1 MKKIMSLFVTLVL
14 LMSGASMN
22 VHADAQEK
30 VVYPDLSLTT
40 SSKSVKVGDEFT
52 YSINNFEFDTDVQ
65 THMQGMY
72 REALMF
78 HFFSESTDSSI
89 ELQSIEFPKLEF
101 VTEDNQHYGAVVKIM
116 DFGQTDG
123 IEFTTWLSGEDYTTI
138 NRDQFVE
145 LTQDFTKNGYRVY
158 VRPTE
163 EGSDY
168 GVYGAQYKSMKASGP
183 IKFNYKVVGN
193 GQPRADKPYPYFVFS
208 AFSPESDLPANNKFG
223 YVYFADYGLTRE
235 VETPFNPADK
245 TLSLKYT
252 VTNTGPYNIT
262 NINLFEKAN
271 GFVPV
276 EGGWQLIDDIFVK
289 PITTEAGYDVIAPG
303 ESREFVQQFK
313 LDDSTVKAN
322 YTFEG
327 GLYTN
332 GDFANKTDIENL
344 MINIAKPKF
353 TVNFE
358 TNGGTAVQSILDIVA
373 GSTIS
378 MPQTTRTGF
387 TFKGWFVD
395 QALTQKWDFAF
406 NRVENNMTLFA
417 KWDENPVV
425 ETFDVTFNSNGGS
438 AVSSQ
443 VGLSKGAKISK
454 PLDPSRS
461 GYTFKGWFVDEAM
474 TTSWNF
480 DMNTVT
486 GNTTLY
492 AKWDVNPVVETF
504 DVTFDSNGGS
514 AISSQVGLSK
524 GAKISKPLDSSRSGY
539 TFKGWFVD
547 EAMTTS
553 WNFDTDTV
561 DTNITLFAKWE
572 AKSIDKALPATGQS
586 SDNFVFVGLVLSAA
600 GLLIVRRRR
609 LQK

>member
-1 MKKIMSLFVTLVL
+1 MSLFVTLVL

>member
-1 MKKIMSLFVTLVL
+1 MSLFVTLVL

-193 GQPRADKPYPYFVFS
+193 GQPRADKPYPYFLFS
-208 AFSPESDLPANNKFG
+208 AFSPESDLPAKNKFG

-395 QALTQKWDFAF
+395 QALTRGWDFAF

-474 TTSWNF
+474 TASWNF
-480 DMNTVT
+480 DTNTVT
-486 GNTTLY
+486 GNITLY

-514 AISSQVGLSK
+514 AISSQVGLLK
-524 GAKISKPLDSSRSGY
+524 GAKISKPLDPSRSGY

-561 DTNITLFAKWE
+561 DKNITLFAKWE
-572 AKSIDKALPATGQS
+572 AKSIDKTLPETGQS

-600 GLLIVRRRR
+600 GLLIVQRRR

>member
-1 MKKIMSLFVTLVL
+1 MSLFVTLVL

-193 GQPRADKPYPYFVFS
+193 GQPRADKPYPYFLFS
-208 AFSPESDLPANNKFG
+208 AFSPESDLPAKNKFG

-289 PITTEAGYDVIAPG
+289 PIITEAGYDVIAPG

-395 QALTQKWDFAF
+395 QALTRGWDFAF

-474 TTSWNF
+474 TASWNF
-480 DMNTVT
+480 DTNTVT
-486 GNTTLY
+486 GNITLY

-514 AISSQVGLSK
+514 AISSQVGLLK
-524 GAKISKPLDSSRSGY
+524 GAKISKPLDPSRSGY

-561 DTNITLFAKWE
+561 DKNITLFAKWE
-572 AKSIDKALPATGQS
+572 AKSIDKTLPETGQS

-600 GLLIVRRRR
+600 GLLIVQRRR

>member
-1 MKKIMSLFVTLVL
+1 MKKILSLFVTLVL
-14 LMSGASMN
+14 LISGASMN
-22 VHADAQEK
+22 LYANEQEK
-30 VVYPDLSLTT
+30 IVYPDLSLST
-40 SSKSVKVGDEFT
+40 SSKSIKVGDEFT

-101 VTEDNQHYGAVVKIM
+101 ETEDGKLYGALVKIM

-145 LTQDFTKNGYRVY
+145 LTQDFTKSGYRVY

-168 GVYGAQYKSMKASGP
+168 GVYGAQYKSMKTSGP
-183 IKFNYKVVGN
+183 IKFNYKVVDN

-208 AFSPESDLPANNKFG
+208 AYSPESDLPANNKFG

-262 NINLFEKAN
+262 NINLYEKAN

-289 PITTEAGYDVIAPG
+289 PITTEAGYDIIAPG

-313 LDDSTVKAN
+313 LENTDIKAN

-332 GDFANKTDIENL
+332 GDFANRTDIENL
-344 MINIAKPKF
+344 VVNIAQPKF
-353 TVNFE
+353 TVNFN
-358 TNGGTAVQSILDIVA
+358 TNGGSAVQSILDIVA

-378 MPQTTRTGF
+378 MPQTTRSGF

-395 QALTQKWDFAF
+395 EALTQKWDFAL
-406 NRVENNMTLFA
+406 NRVENNMTLYA
-417 KWDENPVV
+417 KWEANPVIEV
-425 ETFDVTFNSNGGS
+425 FDVNFNSNGGS
-438 AVSSQ
+438 AVTSQ
-443 VGLSKGAKISK
+443 VGLSKGAKVTK

-461 GYTFKGWFVDEAM
+461 GYSFRGWFVDEAM
-474 TTSWNF
+474 TTPWDF
-480 DMNTVT
+480 DTNTVT

-504 DVTFDSNGGS
+504 DVRFNSNGGS
-514 AISSQVGLSK
+514 SVLSQLGLSK
-524 GAKISKPLDSSRSGY
+524 GAKVTKPLDPSRSGY
-539 TFKGWFVD
+539 SFKGWFVD
-547 EAMTTS
+547 EAMTMP

-561 DTNITLFAKWE
+561 AKNTTLYAKWE
-572 AKSIDKALPATGQS
+572 AKSTDKTLPATGQS
-586 SDNFVFVGLVLSAA
+586 SHNILFVGLGLSVA
-600 GLLIVRRRR
+600 GLLLLKRRP

>member
-1 MKKIMSLFVTLVL
+1 MSLFVTLVL

-276 EGGWQLIDDIFVK
+276 EGGWRLIDDIFVK

-313 LDDSTVKAN
+313 LDDSTVNAN

-474 TTSWNF
+474 TASWNF
-480 DMNTVT
+480 DTNTVT

-514 AISSQVGLSK
+514 AISSQVGLLK
-524 GAKISKPLDSSRSGY
+524 GAKISKPLDPSRSGY

-561 DTNITLFAKWE
+561 DKNITLFAKWE
-572 AKSIDKALPATGQS
+572 AKSIDKTLPATGQS

-600 GLLIVRRRR
+600 GLLIVQRRR